1 MSSTGYVIQIN
12 TERLEKPEKRT
23 ASRVF
28 KRDFM
33 DRRVFGTVQP
43 HALARTSRVVQMLC
57 TVAQIFQS
65 SDDHLNC
72 NIVLLL

>member
-12 TERLEKPEKRT
+12 AERLEKPEKRT

-33 DRRVFGTVQP
+33 DRRVFGTV
-43 HALARTSRVVQMLC
+43 
-57 TVAQIFQS
+57 
-65 SDDHLNC
+65 
-72 NIVLLL
+72 